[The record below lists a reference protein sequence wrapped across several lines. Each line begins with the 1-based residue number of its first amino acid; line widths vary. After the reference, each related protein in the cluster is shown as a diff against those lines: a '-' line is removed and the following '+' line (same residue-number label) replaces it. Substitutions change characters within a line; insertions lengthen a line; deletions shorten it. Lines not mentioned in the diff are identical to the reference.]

1 MYDPVQI
8 GPRTQVHMDDYI
20 MSFFM
25 VEALLRKGYKH
36 IIHIPGPD
44 RKSVV

>member
-1 MYDPVQI
+1 
-8 GPRTQVHMDDYI
+8 MDDYI

-36 IIHIPGPD
+36 IIHIPRPFEARTDHSPRHRLAGE
-44 RKSVV
+44 